1 MSAAKQEIGA
11 RVDALAERL
20 EGDQFVAEVERLAAE
35 LGPDDRVALQEIL
48 LERAADEE
56 ELQQAVRRRF
66 AEKGWTRRTLARIEG
81 LWRDDRA
88 DAIAAAIQAAPDRE
102 AVLSHELESLR
113 QDRGRAAIVLDELSR
128 HADPRVRAWVPAA
141 AAAVL
146 GDGASRLILSL
157 TRDRE
162 PQVRDAAVAALLAL
176 GSNASRLVLPDLRRR
191 LHSRSVAE
199 RIAAMEALA
208 DAGDGTALAVI
219 DERAAEADSPE
230 ERQAAAEAALTLR
243 ARSS

>member
-48 LERAADEE
+48 LERAADEQ

-81 LWRDDRA
+81 LWRDDHA

-102 AVLSHELESLR
+102 AVLSHELEALR

-128 HADPRVRAWVPAA
+128 HADARVRAWVPVAA
-141 AAAVL
+141 GEVL

-162 PQVRDAAVAALLAL
+162 PQVRDAAVAALLSL

-199 RIAAMEALA
+199 RIAAMKALA

-230 ERQAAAEAALTLR
+230 ERQAATEAALMLR